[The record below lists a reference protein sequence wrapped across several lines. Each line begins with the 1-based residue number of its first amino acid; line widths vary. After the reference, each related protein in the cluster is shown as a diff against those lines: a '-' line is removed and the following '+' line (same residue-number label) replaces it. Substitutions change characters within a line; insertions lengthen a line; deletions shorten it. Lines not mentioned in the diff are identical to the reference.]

1 GGAVVGDPA
10 AVAMVVG
17 VPADVVIVVADEVG
31 GRDGLVVDDVV
42 TGGELVLEGSCEEQ
56 LASTSAVSTMTRVV
70 AYIAVD
76 RTHIADCLR
85 CVAGRLRARVT
96 PRA

>member
-1 GGAVVGDPA
+1 VIGGAVIGDPA
-10 AVAMVVG
+10 AVAMVV
-17 VPADVVIVVADEVG
+17 VADEVG
-31 GRDGLVVDDVV
+31 GSDGLVVDDVV
-42 TGGELVLEGSCEEQ
+42 TGGALVVEGSCEEQ

-85 CVAGRLRARVT
+85 CVAGDVVDA
-96 PRA
+96 

>member
-1 GGAVVGDPA
+1 VSGGAVVGDPA
-10 AVAMVVG
+10 AVAMVV
-17 VPADVVIVVADEVG
+17 VADEVEG
-31 GRDGLVVDDVV
+31 SDGLVVDDVV
-42 TGGELVLEGSCEEQ
+42 TGGALVVEESYEEQ

-85 CVAGRLRARVT
+85 CVAGDVVDA
-96 PRA
+96 